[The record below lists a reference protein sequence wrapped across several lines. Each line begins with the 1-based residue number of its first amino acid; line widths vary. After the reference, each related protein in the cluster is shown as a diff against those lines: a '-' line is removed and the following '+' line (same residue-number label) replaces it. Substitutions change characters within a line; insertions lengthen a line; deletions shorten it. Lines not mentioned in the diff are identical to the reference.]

1 MNKIKSPSSIEEI
14 EKFCLQMKIEDR
26 KEEFSVELSP
36 SEAVSL
42 VEKINSAREENG
54 QIGEINIVQIKNG
67 VIEIYC
73 FLY

>member
-1 MNKIKSPSSIEEI
+1 MNEIKSPSSIEEI

-42 VEKINSAREENG
+42 VEKIN
-54 QIGEINIVQIKNG
+54 
-67 VIEIYC
+67 
-73 FLY
+73 